1 MNPNGTNKRFNRLG
15 LAMRAGKVVLGDSA
29 VLDAIR
35 SGEAKLVLLATDAS
49 ANAAKKY
56 TDKCSFYRTPLLSIG
71 TRVELGSAIGK
82 QERVVVAII
91 DTAFA
96 ELISRSDQKP
106 PEVE

>member
-1 MNPNGTNKRFNRLG
+1 M
-15 LAMRAGKVVLGDSA
+15 
-29 VLDAIR
+29 
-35 SGEAKLVLLATDAS
+35 
-49 ANAAKKY
+49 
-56 TDKCSFYRTPLLSIG
+56 G
-71 TRVELGSAIGK
+71 TRAELGSAIGK